1 MNLQLPP
8 WVLGLKRPFQIGF
21 AAACTTALLSLFL
34 PNYYKS
40 EARVLPVEAKSMGGG
55 LGNLAAAAAAFG
67 VSVPGGDGSDANFVD
82 ILNSRT
88 LREQLLQ
95 TTFIFHARAWR
106 FGKSRERR
114 ETLQAFLAEKNG
126 DRALKRLN
134 EVVGVS
140 RDLKSKVITVSAETT
155 SPELSQQVAQRSL
168 QLLEAFV
175 QQKGRTRGGAK
186 ALFAE
191 ARLEEAR
198 KERAEAEDQFRAF
211 LNGNRNYLSS
221 PDPAVRLRGMRLES
235 EYKLR
240 EQLVASL
247 AMSREQALMEEK
259 NDIPILNVLDP
270 ANVPLEKSKPAR
282 SVMVM
287 LVCCLATAGSWAW
300 LNRDWIRERLLDSSE
315 GEAGAK
321 KQGVNA

>member
-8 WVLGLKRPFQIGF
+8 WVPGLKRPLQIGF
-21 AAACTTALLSLFL
+21 AAACATALLSLFL

-40 EARVLPVEAKSMGGG
+40 EARVLPVEAKNNMGGG

-95 TTFIFHARAWR
+95 TTFTFHARAWR
-106 FGKSRERR
+106 FGKLRERR
-114 ETLQAFLAEKNG
+114 EILQVFLKERNG
-126 DRALKRLN
+126 DRALKRLAK
-134 EVVGVS
+134 VLVVS
-140 RDLKSKVITVSAETT
+140 RDLKSKVITVGAETR
-155 SPELSQQVAQRSL
+155 SPELSQQVAQRAL

-198 KERAEAEDQFRAF
+198 KERAEAEDALRAF

-221 PDPAVRLRGMRLES
+221 PDPAVRLKGMRLES

-270 ANVPLEKSKPAR
+270 GNLPIEKSRPSRLFNTLVSFALAVVATLLYRAR
-282 SVMVM
+282 MGIS
-287 LVCCLATAGSWAW
+287 
-300 LNRDWIRERLLDSSE
+300 NWI
-315 GEAGAK
+315 
-321 KQGVNA
+321 QG